1 LAALA
6 HRPDLLVL
14 DEPSSGLDPLVRQD
28 ILTAIIRTIADEGR
42 TVLFS
47 SHLLDEVEQVSDRV
61 AMIHEGGI
69 LLGGELDDI
78 KGSHLRVTL
87 RFTQAQSK
95 TPSLPGALSWHG
107 AGREWTAICNGQMA
121 LLEQAA
127 AECGAEIVARGAPSF
142 EEIFV
147 ARVRGQKQSA
157 GRSNRETSATLAPR

>member
-1 LAALA
+1 
-6 HRPDLLVL
+6 L

-61 AMIHEGGI
+61 AMIHEGRI
-69 LLGGELDDI
+69 LLDGELDAI
-78 KGSHLRVTL
+78 KASHHRLTL
-87 RFTQAQSK
+87 RFTQPQAT
-95 TPSLPGALSWHG
+95 TPALPGALSWQG
-107 AGREWTAICNGQMA
+107 KGLEWTAVCNGQMD

-127 AECGAEIVARGAPSF
+127 AECGAQIVERGAPCF

-147 ARVRGQKQSA
+147 AQVRGHK
-157 GRSNRETSATLAPR
+157 